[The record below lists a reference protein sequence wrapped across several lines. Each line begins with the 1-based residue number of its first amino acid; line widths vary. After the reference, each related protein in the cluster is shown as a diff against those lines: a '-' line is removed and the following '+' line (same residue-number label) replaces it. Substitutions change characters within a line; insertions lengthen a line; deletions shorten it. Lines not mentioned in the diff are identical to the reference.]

1 MHSTAIKLNPRRKA
15 VPRQAAVAALL
26 LVSLAGCGSQSGDVG
41 KTATAS
47 GQGET
52 EVETLVVE
60 QSSLSEPVQG
70 QGTIAAFQRS
80 NIGAL
85 VQGPVDRIFVRVGDR
100 VAKGAP
106 LFRTRQADYQRRL
119 NEALA
124 AVRLARAEAQQAER
138 TNARVQ
144 ALKPRGFVSLSR
156 ADEAETAVAVA
167 QARVAQAEATA
178 ATARQALNDTIVR
191 APYDAVVTSRNVDE
205 GVYLSTF
212 GVGGQSSILEI
223 QEVGIVAA
231 IVSIPQDKLG
241 QVQQN
246 QPARLFIEG
255 FAKPF
260 ESYVAVIN
268 DRVDAQA
275 RTVEVRMPL
284 RNPTYAVKPGL
295 SVRAEISA
303 PPTPALILPRRV
315 IAGDSAAPIAFAF
328 ANSRV
333 RKVAVRIRAIDFDRV
348 EILSGLNAGQ
358 RVVLNPPSV
367 LHDGM
372 KVKERRALPA
382 KTGSNNVAR

>member
-1 MHSTAIKLNPRRKA
+1 MSTGPLSNHLKHPNRW
-15 VPRQAAVAALL
+15 L
-26 LVSLAGCGSQSGDVG
+26 LVAWTLPLAVLVTACSSQSDGAE
-41 KTATAS
+41 KSQSTT
-47 GQGET
+47 T
-52 EVETLVVE
+52 PTTPEVEVAIVE
-60 QSSLSEPVQG
+60 QSNLSEPVQG

-100 VAKGAP
+100 VARGAP
-106 LFRTRQADYQRRL
+106 LFRIRQADYQRKV

-124 AVRLARAEAQQAER
+124 AVRLARAEAEQAER
-138 TNARVQ
+138 TNERVQ
-144 ALKPRGFVSLSR
+144 TLKPRGFVSLSR
-156 ADEAETAVAVA
+156 AEQAETDVAVA
-167 QARVAQAEATA
+167 RARVSQAEAMA
-178 ATARQALNDTIVR
+178 ATAQQALNDTIVR
-191 APYDAVVTSRNVDE
+191 APYAAVVTSRNVDE

-223 QEVGIVAA
+223 QEVAFVAA
-231 IVSIPQDKLG
+231 IVSFPQDKLG
-241 QVQQN
+241 QVQRN

-275 RTVEVRMPL
+275 RTVEVRLPL
-284 RNPTYAVKPGL
+284 RNPTYEVKPGL

-303 PPTPALILPRRV
+303 PPTPALILPRRA
-315 IAGDSAAPIAFAF
+315 IAGDSAAPFAF
-328 ANSRV
+328 AVANSSV
-333 RKVAVRIRAIDFDRV
+333 RKVAVRIRSIDFDRV

-358 RVVLNPPSV
+358 RVVLNPPSM

-372 KVKERRALPA
+372 KVKERRAVPA
-382 KTGSNNVAR
+382 KTGSDNVAR

>member
-1 MHSTAIKLNPRRKA
+1 MHLTAMKLNTRQKGLPG
-15 VPRQAAVAALL
+15 QAAVAVLL
-26 LVSLAGCGSQSGDVG
+26 LLSLAGCGSQPGDAEKAV
-41 KTATAS
+41 AAS
-47 GQGET
+47 GQDAT
-52 EVETLVVE
+52 EVETVIVE
-60 QSSLSEPVQG
+60 RSNLSQPVQG
-70 QGTIAAFQRS
+70 RGTIAAFQRS
-80 NIGAL
+80 NLGAL

-138 TNARVQ
+138 TNERVQ

-156 ADEAETAVAVA
+156 VDEAETAVAVA
-167 QARVAQAEATA
+167 KARVSQAEAVA
-178 ATARQALNDTIVR
+178 ATAQQALNDTIVR

-223 QEVGIVAA
+223 QEVAFVAA

-255 FAKPF
+255 FTKPF

-275 RTVEVRMPL
+275 RTVEVRLPL
-284 RNPTYAVKPGL
+284 RNPAYEVKPGL

-303 PPTPALILPRRV
+303 PPTPALILPRRA
-315 IAGDSAAPIAFAF
+315 IAGDSAAPFAF
-328 ANSRV
+328 AVANSSV

-358 RVVLNPPSV
+358 RVVLNPPSM
-367 LHDGM
+367 LHDGK
-372 KVKERRALPA
+372 KVKESRAVPA
-382 KTGSNNVAR
+382 KTGSDNVAR